1 VKRVYHHFERW
12 EEITAGMWRNVPV
25 GERQAYI
32 DNAAALM
39 KDPQAFFLAMHK
51 ATIEWPHSCEHHLTG
66 TFNRQAWIGHAGCCI
81 ATGSPEDLTRLAW
94 HTLTQS
100 QQDAANLAADKAI
113 AEWERRYTMK
123 GGVCQSEG

>member
-51 ATIEWPHSCEHHLTG
+51 AQSSGLIPASITSLAPSTG
-66 TFNRQAWIGHAGCCI
+66 KPG
-81 ATGSPEDLTRLAW
+81 
-94 HTLTQS
+94 
-100 QQDAANLAADKAI
+100 
-113 AEWERRYTMK
+113 
-123 GGVCQSEG
+123 